1 MHVLFLDQNKWI
13 DLARVHAGKTT
24 SGPHL
29 LVYQEL
35 LDAVRAE
42 ELIAPLTVSHI
53 LETSKRNDPES
64 RKKVVE
70 VQALLSKGFAFRS
83 RKARLLIEMR
93 NALSKAFGE
102 STEQLPANWT
112 VVPGFMQAFEMFDA
126 LVASPEDAAVSRFLN
141 HHVDLQTQ
149 YVDYMMN
156 QDDGRRRA
164 AHATFANDSKQLIS
178 QIEARRKVMDGSTI
192 DLRWRAYAA
201 RLFVDHQS
209 LITHMLNVV
218 GHTVDEMKE
227 LGGEAIVKFIQDVPT
242 LNVEAELAVRLELK
256 TGPLKVN
263 DIQDMHSFCTAI
275 PYASRIVAERG
286 FISLARQAKLDNRYN
301 VSLSTDV
308 GELQGM
314 YRSLHSRAERPQ
326 AY

>member
-29 LVYQEL
+29 IVYQEL
-35 LDAVRAE
+35 LAAVRTGK
-42 ELIAPLTVSHI
+42 LIAPLTASHI

-64 RKKVVE
+64 RANVVE
-70 VQALLSKGFAFRS
+70 IQALLSKGFVFRS

-93 NALSKAFGE
+93 NALHIAFGDE
-102 STEQLPANWT
+102 PEQPPANWT
-112 VVPGFMQAFEMFDA
+112 VVPGFMQAFEMFDT
-126 LVASPEDAAVSRFLN
+126 LVASPEDAATSRFMN
-141 HHVDLQTQ
+141 QQVDPQKQ

-164 AHATFANDSKQLIS
+164 AHSAFAKESDQLLS
-178 QIEARRKVMDGSTI
+178 RIEARRTIMEGSTM

-201 RLFVDHQS
+201 KLFLDHQGFVA
-209 LITHMLNVV
+209 HMLDVV
-218 GHTVDEMKE
+218 GHTVDEMKK
-227 LGGEAIVKFIQDVPT
+227 LGGEAIVKFVREVPT
-242 LNVEAELAVRLELK
+242 LNVEAELAARLEVK

-275 PYASRIVAERG
+275 PCAGRLVAERG
-286 FISLARQAKLDNRYN
+286 FISLARQAKLDNRYD
-301 VSLSTDV
+301 VALSTELA
-308 GELQGM
+308 ELQGI
-314 YRSLHSRAERPQ
+314 YL
-326 AY
+326 